1 MSKVRLSH
9 SHLDVLW
16 GLIERDTHT
25 YNLNITWLTILIEK
39 HTFTGQSVNSTC

>member
-16 GLIERDTHT
+16 GLIERETLTH
-25 YNLNITWLTILIEK
+25 IQSQHWLTILIEK